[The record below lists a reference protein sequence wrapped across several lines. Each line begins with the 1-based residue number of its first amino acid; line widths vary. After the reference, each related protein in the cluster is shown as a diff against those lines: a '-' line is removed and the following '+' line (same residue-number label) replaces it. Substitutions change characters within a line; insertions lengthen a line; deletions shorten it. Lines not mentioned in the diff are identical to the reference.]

1 MSFPF
6 GLSIVELNSGYRFR
20 IQRDCIEIAVNDDYY
35 YYRQSTRYERDDFRS
50 RFSQRS
56 EKNKNYTVVIVHTRM
71 VNVIVPHANRPVP
84 TLRYSRACDYYF
96 LFTYTEIY
104 LFIRERPPPG
114 RWRSSREGRLIS
126 CKRVCS
132 MCNVSRLYGMHI
144 IYACICIHIRKMYY
158 TQHVCALAM
167 KTGCERP

>member
-1 MSFPF
+1 MIAMTFVPF
-6 GLSIVELNSGYRFR
+6 
-20 IQRDCIEIAVNDDYY
+20 
-35 YYRQSTRYERDDFRS
+35 STEARKKQKPHRCNR
-50 RFSQRS
+50 
-56 EKNKNYTVVIVHTRM
+56 T
-71 VNVIVPHANRPVP
+71 HANGKCYRSSRKSPVS

-144 IYACICIHIRKMYY
+144 IYTCICIHIRKMYY